1 MKIAIISFLL
11 SSMFLLSA
19 RGFAQQPSDD
29 LSAAQTSAQQ
39 RSIGELAREQKV
51 LNIVRNSMK
60 QLCGGKMK
68 DNAKCKLAASSKEYG
83 EELVKKTVA
92 ENPDIQTYIKTGV
105 LPDKPIKTGVL
116 SAPDKSDA
124 DTLDLDKSW
133 MNAGLSYQQREI
145 SDNPVQQAT
154 TSIIQAPIMSLSCE
168 NLAKAALQNVDPKLD
183 VEFPGRGDWERDY
196 CRDRELWYQQYLRW
210 EGHKGTST
218 ERQEY
223 DLAAQAWSL
232 LQGVMLEGPALAR
245 QYLERTG
252 K

>member
-1 MKIAIISFLL
+1 MKNAIISLLL
-11 SSMFLLSA
+11 SSMFFLPA
-19 RGFAQQPSDD
+19 RGLAQQWSNDPV
-29 LSAAQTSAQQ
+29 AGQAPVQQ
-39 RSIGELAREQKV
+39 WSMGELAREQKV
-51 LNIVRNSMK
+51 LKAVRSSLKELCSGEMK
-60 QLCGGKMK
+60 E
-68 DNAKCKLAASSKEYG
+68 NAKCKLVASNQEYR

-105 LPDKPIKTGVL
+105 LPDKPIKTGGL
-116 SAPDKSDA
+116 LAPDKPDS
-124 DTLDLDKSW
+124 DTLALDKSW
-133 MNAGLSYQQREI
+133 MSTGLSYQQTET
-145 SDNPVQQAT
+145 SGGHVQQAP
-154 TSIIQAPIMSLSCE
+154 TSIIQVPIMSLSCE

-196 CRDRELWYQQYLRW
+196 CRDRELWYRQYLRW

-245 QYLERTG
+245 QYLERI